1 MSVKY
6 KVVSKA
12 NPQNKESS
20 KFYMQPERK
29 GTISRAKLEAAIVRE
44 TSLSIA
50 DVRAVMA
57 ISSILI
63 SDYISEGYSVRLEE
77 IGILSLR
84 LKSKGEENEADIN
97 ARSVERSSVGFRAAK
112 EIIEKLEK
120 IKYEKAN

>member
-12 NPQNKESS
+12 NPQNKESV

-29 GTISRAKLEAAIVRE
+29 GTISRTKLEQAIVRE

-57 ISSILI
+57 IFSILI

-97 ARSVERSSVGFRAAK
+97 AKSVERSSVGFRAAR
-112 EIIEKLEK
+112 EVLEKLEK